1 VTHALHR
8 LIFAA
13 LACSL
18 LLAGCN
24 SGFRSDVSEASSGEL
39 APPKLDTTQSN
50 KRAEYRLAA
59 DDIIEV
65 SVYQVPDLNRSVQV
79 DGSGR
84 VLLPLVGMMQ
94 ASGKTI
100 RELEAELAKRLGERY
115 LKSPQV
121 AVFLKESSGQR
132 IILEGEVKTPG
143 LTQARGAIT
152 LMGAIAAVGGF
163 SDTADLS
170 SVFIIRQTEK
180 GRTAARFD
188 AAQIRAGTVADP
200 QVYGGDTI
208 VVDNSSGKMA
218 WKYFRDTLPI
228 LQVFKYLI

>member
-1 VTHALHR
+1 MRHSLHR

-13 LACSL
+13 LACSV
-18 LLAGCN
+18 LLAGCG
-24 SGFRSDVSEASSGEL
+24 SGTRSDLSEASNGEL
-39 APPKLDTTQSN
+39 APPKIDAIQTN
-50 KRAEYRLAA
+50 KRAEYRLAP
-59 DDIIEV
+59 DDIIDV

-79 DGSGR
+79 DGAGR
-84 VLLPLVGMMQ
+84 ILLPLVGMMQ

-100 RELEAELAKRLGERY
+100 RELESDLSKRLGDRY

-143 LTQARGAIT
+143 LTQARGAMT
-152 LMGAIAAVGGF
+152 LLGAIAAVGGF
-163 SDTADLS
+163 TETADLGA
-170 SVFIIRQTEK
+170 VFVIRQTEK

-188 AAQIRAGTVADP
+188 AGQIRAGTMADP

-208 VVDNSSGKMA
+208 IVDNSSGKMA
-218 WKYFRDTLPI
+218 WKYFRDTLPV
-228 LQVFKYLI
+228 LSFFKFFL